1 MAVLTKR
8 KKEVEKLLDSNKTYG
23 IEEAIA
29 ILKKVPHVRFDETVD
44 INIKLGVNPKQS
56 DQMVRGTVV
65 LPHGTGKKKRILV
78 FCKGEAAKFAKE
90 AGADYVGDLDLIEKI
105 SLGWLEF
112 DVAISTP
119 EMMKEVGRLGKI
131 LGPRG
136 LMPNPK
142 TQTVT
147 EDVRKAIS
155 DVKGG
160 KVEFKMDKQANVHL
174 GIGKLSFDEQRLA
187 ENVKVVIEAI
197 GHSKPASLKTKFIKS
212 MYLSST
218 MGPGIRLDLN
228 QLKVD

>member
-1 MAVLTKR
+1 MAILTKR
-8 KKEVEKLLDSNKTYG
+8 RKEILKFFEPDKAYT
-23 IEEAIA
+23 IEEAVS
-29 ILKKVPHVRFDETVD
+29 ILKKSPRVKFDETVD
-44 INIKLGVNPKQS
+44 INIKLGVDPKQS

-78 FCKGEAAKFAKE
+78 FCKGEAVKFAKDS
-90 AGADYVGDLDLIEKI
+90 GADYVGDMDLIEKI
-105 SLGWLEF
+105 NSGWLEF

-119 EMMKEVGRLGKI
+119 EMMKDVGRLGKI

-147 EDVRKAIS
+147 EDVKKAIL

-174 GIGKLSFDEQRLA
+174 GIGKLSFDEQKLL
-187 ENVKVVIEAI
+187 ENIKAVIEAI
-197 GHSKPASLKTKFIKS
+197 AHAKPTSLKTKFIKS
-212 MYLSST
+212 VYLAST
-218 MGPGIRLDLN
+218 MGPGIKLDLN
-228 QLKVD
+228 QLDIE